1 MNKAIEL
8 TGASGRQRFIDI
20 NENGDMHINWEVYGD
35 GDGGRDMETD
45 LIISKDEF
53 PGILMRYG
61 FADSVPLLDALIE
74 ISVSGRGDQFI
85 QELFDGTIP
94 LKEKYVF

>member
-1 MNKAIEL
+1 MSKAIEL
-8 TGASGRQRFIDI
+8 IGASGRERFIDI

-53 PGILMRYG
+53 SGILVHYG
-61 FADSVPLLDALIE
+61 FADSVPLLDAIIE

>member
-1 MNKAIEL
+1 MSNAIEL
-8 TGASGRQRFIDI
+8 KGAGGRQRYIDI

-53 PGILMRYG
+53 PVIRARYG
-61 FADSVPLLDALIE
+61 FANSVPLLDALIE